1 MSSLQGLRFEPC
13 TTVIGTRSRMAK
25 NFIFYDQATVFR
37 TSGSTA
43 GEQLIISVK
52 YGKEFLM
59 NEREF
64 KLVDQKQ
71 GKKVRLFT

>member
-1 MSSLQGLRFEPC
+1 
-13 TTVIGTRSRMAK
+13 MAK

-37 TSGSTA
+37 TTGSRA
-43 GEQLIISVK
+43 GEQLITSVK

-64 KLVDQKQ
+64 KLVHQKEE
-71 GKKVRLFT
+71 KKSDSVSCYFKIGSSQRPTENAKITLA